1 MNKSISK
8 ELKGKKYK
16 ITRLRKK
23 DKILVSF
30 YAFLGISLILSLSYI
45 DSTFGCNDFYTLKE
59 CEDPEHDPD
68 ERPFIQF
75 GGTKLNEIKTE
86 STFDV
91 DKEIIFDVMANVE
104 NYHKILPKNVLSVKI
119 IEEETNLIIAEHVL
133 IERGIKVTILAK
145 HTLTPYN
152 EHIIEILDGDA
163 KGTKIIQTFIE
174 DEGLTKISTDVELKL
189 KGILKPVYYLPKN
202 NFAHAIGSVNTN
214 FVEYTK
220 MFDSPNVKIIDDVY
234 RDLLLRPVDH
244 KSLEYWLP
252 QLQSGLINLDDIRNS
267 LLNSKEKKIADLN
280 YLSKDEK
287 LMKLSDN
294 TKTIIDDLYRD
305 LLLRNADEDA
315 LVYWGTILEYEISTE
330 EEIREEIYNS
340 PEAIDTRKLFDL
352 DLDTFGYEKMIIGTF
367 IDLID
372 REPTQEELEDY
383 TEFYKNLESVD
394 ALEKRKLVNEYY
406 DENLAKADRGCN
418 EASDIPCET
427 ITNP

>member
-1 MNKSISK
+1 M
-8 ELKGKKYK
+8 
-16 ITRLRKK
+16 RKK
-23 DKILVSF
+23 DKILISF

-45 DSTFGCNDFYTLKE
+45 DSTFGCDDFYLEWE
-59 CEDPEHDPD
+59 CVDPEHDPE

-86 STFDV
+86 SIFNV
-91 DKEIIFDVMANVE
+91 DKEIVFNIMANVG
-104 NYHKILPKNVLSVKI
+104 NYHHVLPQNVLSVKI
-119 IEEETNLIIAEHVL
+119 IEEETNLIIAEYIL
-133 IERGIKVTILAK
+133 IERGIKVTVLAK

-152 EHIIEILDGDA
+152 EHVIEILDGDA

-189 KGILKPVYYLPKN
+189 KGMLKPLYYLPKN
-202 NFAHAIGSVNTN
+202 NFAHAISTVNTN

-280 YLSKDEK
+280 YLSIDEK

-294 TKTIIDDLYRD
+294 TKL
-305 LLLRNADEDA
+305 
-315 LVYWGTILEYEISTE
+315 
-330 EEIREEIYNS
+330 
-340 PEAIDTRKLFDL
+340 
-352 DLDTFGYEKMIIGTF
+352 
-367 IDLID
+367 
-372 REPTQEELEDY
+372 
-383 TEFYKNLESVD
+383 
-394 ALEKRKLVNEYY
+394 
-406 DENLAKADRGCN
+406 
-418 EASDIPCET
+418 
-427 ITNP
+427 